1 MHADQIQLIALI
13 DAALPQWQC
22 AQCGTPGCLPY
33 AEAIVKGEA
42 INLCV
47 PGGDPMVKTLAALTN
62 RPIEPVAL
70 GSYPLLEDGRPQAV
84 RAVIR
89 ADECIGCTKC
99 IDACPVDAILG
110 SGKMMHTVLTD
121 LCTGC
126 ELCLPPCPVD
136 CIDIIPFDLSAY
148 QGSALTELRDQQF
161 KQEQID
167 LRQRF
172 TAKQLRETAKQSIKL
187 SASRFANQNAIL
199 PTVVPNAD
207 VLPAVK
213 EHIASAETF
222 STDNSTLSIVS
233 DPITQIQLAT
243 LRSQIKKLEK
253 QLSVMPNNEKKKSDL
268 IQLQTKLSQL
278 TQEST

>member
-1 MHADQIQLIALI
+1 MHADQLTLITLI

-62 RPIEPVAL
+62 RPALPVAL

-136 CIDIIPFDLSAY
+136 CIDLIPLDQET
-148 QGSALTELRDQQF
+148 QGTTFIKLRDQQF
-161 KQEQID
+161 KQDQID

-172 TAKQLRETAKQSIKL
+172 TAKQLRETAKHSIKL
-187 SASRFANQNAIL
+187 SASRFTDQNAIL
-199 PTVVPNAD
+199 PSMIKKQEEPAALVDNAPTQN
-207 VLPAVK
+207 LPT
-213 EHIASAETF
+213 ASTAA
-222 STDNSTLSIVS
+222 IKQPP
-233 DPITQIQLAT
+233 DPIIQIQLAT

-253 QLSVMPNNEKKKSDL
+253 QLSVMPNDEKKKSDL
-268 IQLQTKLSQL
+268 VRLQTELARL
-278 TQEST
+278 APE

>member
-1 MHADQIQLIALI
+1 MHADQLQLIALI

-47 PGGDPMVKTLAALTN
+47 PGGDPMVKTRAALTN

-70 GSYPLLEDGRPQAV
+70 GGYPLLEDGRPQAV

-136 CIDIIPFDLSAY
+136 CIDIIPVDLSAY

-161 KQEQID
+161 KQEQIN

-172 TAKQLRETAKQSIKL
+172 TAKQLRETAKQTIKL

-199 PTVVPNAD
+199 PSIVPTVEA
-207 VLPAVK
+207 LAAK
-213 EHIASAETF
+213 EHIASAVTL
-222 STDNSTLSIVS
+222 STDSSTSS
-233 DPITQIQLAT
+233 TTPDPITQIQLAT

-253 QLSVMPNNEKKKSDL
+253 QLSVMANDEKKKSDL